1 MKFSHTLSERRAG
14 PGWGLAFGL
23 LMTVAG
29 IGLWCDAK
37 LSVAA
42 SPYDEPLGIAALL
55 VGVFA
60 AIYAVHEL
68 RPR

>member
-1 MKFSHTLSERRAG
+1 MKFSHTLNGRKSG

-37 LSVAA
+37 LSA
-42 SPYDEPLGIAALL
+42 SASSYDEPLGIAALL
-55 VGVFA
+55 IGVFA